1 MKKLAGLI
9 ATFLVATTLAA
20 SLSSTN
26 AAQTIEYTAQDLKVD
41 AAIAIYFAEGEGRSQ
56 PYYFSL
62 SGELTQMV
70 MCKATFDSQKS
81 RILTALR
88 SHPEFKQRTPV
99 AATCARTSQTPLSP
113 FAR

>member
-1 MKKLAGLI
+1 MKKTSALAAQFLI
-9 ATFLVATTLAA
+9 ATAA
-20 SLSSTN
+20 AANLTSVN

-41 AAIAIYFAEGEGRSQ
+41 TAIAIYFAEGERRSQ

-81 RILTALR
+81 RILTAQR
-88 SHPEFKQRTPV
+88 SHPEFKRRTPV
-99 AATCARTSQTPLSP
+99 AATCARTNQTPLSP